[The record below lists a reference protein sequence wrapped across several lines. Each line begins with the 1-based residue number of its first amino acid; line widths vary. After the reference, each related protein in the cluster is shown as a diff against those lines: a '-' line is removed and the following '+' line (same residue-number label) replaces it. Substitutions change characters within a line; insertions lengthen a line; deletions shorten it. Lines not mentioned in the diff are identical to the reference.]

1 MTRTQVLDTNTVENS
16 SFIRKKIIKKTH
28 FSGTDD
34 LEIWPFNGPPHGQKR
49 TWEVKSISTDPGRA
63 RTKPLEPS
71 SGRFCRTSDQKPGSP
86 DRFAAPTGS
95 PARGLDLH
103 APKRHTPQGHRGRV
117 TSLKS
122 LESHQIV
129 FASRIPSR
137 PLRLGGLG
145 SGAWRL
151 GDLGALFLLLGRLP
165 RSYLH
170 LAWMT
175 LKCSTVVNF
184 WPGWP

>member
-1 MTRTQVLDTNTVENS
+1 MSKREVLDT
-16 SFIRKKIIKKTH
+16 KTYFLCKRH
-28 FSGTDD
+28 IFGGTGD

-151 GDLGALFLLLGRLP
+151 GDLEALFLLLGRLP
-165 RSYLH
+165 WSYLH
-170 LAWMT
+170 VVCRRSKAMVKF
-175 LKCSTVVNF
+175 LKLDLSTFFVSKT
-184 WPGWP
+184 